1 MFAQAEQSTAANRG
15 GQMTDEQQ
23 RRLAAAVRAETS
35 QGLIG
40 AGSAAAFFLIFTL
53 VAFND
58 PHVPLPGH
66 LFFGGL
72 LLLSLLIM
80 GALFWR
86 RARLLAEVQAGHLE
100 RATGHVGWKS
110 GRYRAQVPGRSLDLT
125 AFNLAAG
132 SYDFSYL
139 PVTGRVVAAE
149 LAAADTP
156 TQAEGELRHAL
167 AVANHFNLDDLPAYR
182 DGRLGLAGPPRLRR
196 TWTPAAAM
204 LLLAL
209 VLFALFAALVSGHTS
224 KDLVPIV
231 FVAAVLLGIAGLF
244 TALGALS
251 ATFDLL
257 GGQVA
262 SAAGAVHKSMRQTYG
277 RNASTY
283 YYYKLDALVWTVTPE
298 AYRALIE
305 GPAYRVY
312 YLPRSKM
319 LLGIEPL

>member
-1 MFAQAEQSTAANRG
+1 MTTPMFAQAEQSTAANRG
-15 GQMTDEQQ
+15 GQMTDEQE

-100 RATGHVGWKS
+100 RATGHVDGKS

-182 DGRLGLAGPPRLRR
+182 EGQQGPATFRRLRR
-196 TWTPAAAM
+196 LGSTAGG
-204 LLLAL
+204 LLVGGL
-209 VLFALFAALVSGHTS
+209 VLIMPFASDESVSADTPRLESGLVH
-224 KDLVPIV
+224 
-231 FVAAVLLGIAGLF
+231 
-244 TALGALS
+244 
-251 ATFDLL
+251 
-257 GGQVA
+257 
-262 SAAGAVHKSMRQTYG
+262 HY
-277 RNASTY
+277 
-283 YYYKLDALVWTVTPE
+283 
-298 AYRALIE
+298 
-305 GPAYRVY
+305 
-312 YLPRSKM
+312 
-319 LLGIEPL
+319 